1 MMPVRGPILDLL
13 NRRLQHLSE
22 TARRVLPLIAVLGR
36 DFDYALLRQMA
47 PVPELTILD
56 ALDECIA
63 TNFVEETINGYRF
76 CHTLFREAIGRLY
89 LAYRIRLHKSDEWQ
103 VVEQH
108 AYCTVRDG
116 RIERMDLLCS
126 GFLPAHEPGAA
137 HGRPDHMAGEGGAPM
152 ATDKHL
158 PRPDSVLDAPGQGCA
173 TLTPLIRAR
182 IRDLESG
189 RILEVRTD
197 DPSALDSLQAWSR
210 LTGNELVAVVDD
222 GAEIRRFFIRRK

>member
-1 MMPVRGPILDLL
+1 MTDVSTIGTTYL
-13 NRRLQHLSE
+13 NALQHGDFQQIE
-22 TARRVLPLIAVLGR
+22 ACFHPRVAFR
-36 DFDYALLRQMA
+36 AL
-47 PVPELTILD
+47 VPSD
-56 ALDECIA
+56 
-63 TNFVEETINGYRF
+63 VHEETDAGGVIAHLRDWFGQAESLTVI
-76 CHTLFREAIGRLY
+76 HQTIDASLGRLY

-108 AYCTVRDG
+108 AYCSVRDG

-137 HGRPDHMAGEGGAPM
+137 HGWHDHMTGEGGAPM